1 MSNLDS
7 FLKLKIFLIFRKN
20 CKLKLASN
28 SICLICRILS
38 YLSYLSSVYTT
49 TFLARY
55 PFKFGPGA
63 YNLRPGTLHF
73 CRVNGKIRGTST
85 PKQTSAETMWIGSL
99 GPRMFWGTRATIF
112 SIYTTKMEGAGPK
125 ILGTGAKFKQVPCQK
140 NCRVNWALK
149 YPEPQNTFF
158 AKMNLCTCWKR
169 IATIFSFFQQI
180 LPFHRLQNLR
190 KTKHLLFTT

>member
-1 MSNLDS
+1 MYWTT
-7 FLKLKIFLIFRKN
+7 LKLFQCADQIDD
-20 CKLKLASN
+20 
-28 SICLICRILS
+28 LS
-38 YLSYLSSVYTT
+38 PVYTT

-63 YNLRPGTLHF
+63 YNFRPGALHF

-125 ILGTGAKFKQVPCQK
+125 ILGTGAKFKQVPGQK
-140 NCRVNWALK
+140 NCRVNWAFMYLITSYVQK
-149 YPEPQNTFF
+149 KCSCKF
-158 AKMNLCTCWKR
+158 
-169 IATIFSFFQQI
+169 
-180 LPFHRLQNLR
+180 
-190 KTKHLLFTT
+190 